1 MRKKRRIQWTG
12 AIIFMLFLGLLMR
25 LAEIQLF
32 FTESFSKLDINLIQE
47 SVKQRTEEVVISDG
61 RGEFLD
67 RNGQALLTKEQPAVI
82 LFPFLQYDLPRLQQT
97 ASILEME
104 ENELKKQL
112 TETKKPL
119 ILKDDISKKKLKDI
133 NDMKYSGV
141 YGVYMKEKD
150 KKRLALHTLGFT
162 SENPEL
168 LRKRYPDKK
177 ELSIRTEIG
186 TFGLESTFDEFLLP
200 EQDTKLL
207 YHVDGRGNPLF
218 GMDVKY
224 TAEAH
229 SFYPL
234 QVQTTIDEDMQAEM
248 EKVLKEQGVEKGG
261 AVLLDIEKSSVLA
274 MASTPNVT
282 SKNRHEARNYMLTAI
297 APGSVFKTAVL
308 AAAIEKN
315 LNQPQTM
322 YDCRKNLY
330 GEPEGKQEVLN
341 LTDSFSESCNYTFAT
356 LAERLIQTDDQIIE
370 KTAAKLGLLDRTGWE
385 GDVYH
390 KQHFKQF
397 DREETGSVW
406 GDKRDKHVKKAI
418 AQTAIGQKNV
428 KTTPLQ
434 IANMMAAIAR
444 GGERKEV
451 KIAEKVLYQNGT
463 TMLSFQNKRP
473 EGGSIDRYTAQK
485 LQKFL
490 RQVVTSDKGTGR
502 RFQDLPYKVAGKSG
516 TAQTGGQDKKGN
528 PLYHK
533 WFAGYFPVEK
543 PKYAL
548 VVVHLDETS
557 GRAKTN
563 DAFYD
568 IVKKVNEI
576 EKKQT

>member
-1 MRKKRRIQWTG
+1 MHKKRRIQWTG
-12 AIIFMLFLGLLMR
+12 AIIFVLLLGLLVR

-67 RNGQALLTKEQPAVI
+67 RNGQTLLTKEQPAVI
-82 LFPFLQYDLPRLQQT
+82 LFPFLQYDLLHLNQT
-97 ASILEME
+97 ASILGMQQED
-104 ENELKKQL
+104 LQRQL
-112 TETKKPL
+112 TDTKKPL
-119 ILKDDISKKKLKDI
+119 ILKDNITKKMLEDI
-133 NDMKYSGV
+133 NEMKYSGV

-150 KKRLALHTLGFT
+150 KNRLALHTLGFT

-207 YHVDGRGNPLF
+207 YHVDGKGNPLF

-224 TAEAH
+224 TAEANA
-229 SFYPL
+229 FYPL
-234 QVQTTIDEDMQAEM
+234 EVQTTMDENMQAEM
-248 EKVLKEQGVEKGG
+248 EKILKEKGVEKGG
-261 AVLLDIEKSSVLA
+261 AVLLDIEHSSVLA
-274 MASTPNVT
+274 MASVPNIT
-282 SKNRHEARNYMLTAI
+282 SKNRHEARNYMLTAA
-297 APGSVFKTAVL
+297 APGSVFKTAIL

-315 LNQPQTM
+315 LDQPQTM

-330 GEPEGKQEVLN
+330 GEPEGKLEVLN
-341 LTDSFSESCNYTFAT
+341 LPESFAQSCNYTFAT
-356 LAERLIQTDDQIIE
+356 LAEKIIQTDPQFIE
-370 KTAAKLGLLDRTGWE
+370 KTAGKLGLIDRAGWE

-390 KQHFKQF
+390 QQQFKQF
-397 DREETGSVW
+397 DREETGTVW

-434 IANMMAAIAR
+434 IANMMATIAR
-444 GGERKEV
+444 GGERREV
-451 KIAEKVLYQNGT
+451 RIADKVLYQNGT
-463 TMLSFQNKRP
+463 TMLSFQNKRAKG
-473 EGGSIDRYTAQK
+473 ESIDRYTAQK
-485 LQKFL
+485 LQKYL
-490 RQVVTSDKGTGR
+490 RQVVTADKGTGR
-502 RFQDLPYKVAGKSG
+502 RFQDLPFEVAGKSG
-516 TAQTGGQDKKGN
+516 TAQTGSENKKGH

-533 WFAGYFPVEK
+533 WFAGYFPVDQ
-543 PKYAL
+543 PTYAL

-563 DAFYD
+563 EAFYD

>member
-1 MRKKRRIQWTG
+1 MLKTRRIQWTG
-12 AIIFMLFLGLLMR
+12 AIIFILLLGLLFR

-47 SVKQRTEEVVISDG
+47 SVRQRTEEVVISDG

-67 RNGQALLTKEQPAVI
+67 RNGEALLTKEEPAVI
-82 LFPFLQYDLPRLQQT
+82 IFPFLQYDLPHLKQT

-104 ENELKKQL
+104 EDELKSQL

-119 ILKDDISKKKLKDI
+119 ILKDDMTKKKLKDI

-234 QVQTTIDEDMQAEM
+234 QVQTTMDEDMQREM
-248 EKVLKEQGVEKGG
+248 ENVLKAQGVEKGG
-261 AVLLDIEKSSVLA
+261 AVLLDIQNSSVLA
-274 MASTPNVT
+274 MASVPNVT
-282 SKNRHEARNYMLTAI
+282 SKNRHEARNYMLTAM
-297 APGSVFKTAVL
+297 APGSVFKTVVL

-341 LTDSFSESCNYTFAT
+341 LSESFAQSCNYTFAT
-356 LAERLIQTDDQIIE
+356 LAEQLIQTDDQILE
-370 KTAAKLGLLDRTGWE
+370 KTASKLGLVDRAGWE

-390 KQHFKQF
+390 KQQFKQF

-434 IANMMAAIAR
+434 IANMMATIAR

-451 KIAEKVLYQNGT
+451 RIADKVMYQNGT

-473 EGGSIDRYTAQK
+473 DGDSIDRYTAQT
-485 LQKFL
+485 LQKYL

-502 RFQDLPYKVAGKSG
+502 RFQDLPFHIAGKSG
-516 TAQTGGQDKKGN
+516 TAQTGTKDKQGN

-533 WFAGYFPVEK
+533 WFAGYFPAEK

-548 VVVHLDETS
+548 VVVHLDEAS

-563 DAFYD
+563 EAFYD

>member
-1 MRKKRRIQWTG
+1 
-12 AIIFMLFLGLLMR
+12 
-25 LAEIQLF
+25 
-32 FTESFSKLDINLIQE
+32 
-47 SVKQRTEEVVISDG
+47 
-61 RGEFLD
+61 
-67 RNGQALLTKEQPAVI
+67 
-82 LFPFLQYDLPRLQQT
+82 
-97 ASILEME
+97 
-104 ENELKKQL
+104 
-112 TETKKPL
+112 
-119 ILKDDISKKKLKDI
+119 
-133 NDMKYSGV
+133 
-141 YGVYMKEKD
+141 
-150 KKRLALHTLGFT
+150 
-162 SENPEL
+162 
-168 LRKRYPDKK
+168 
-177 ELSIRTEIG
+177 
-186 TFGLESTFDEFLLP
+186 
-200 EQDTKLL
+200 
-207 YHVDGRGNPLF
+207 
-218 GMDVKY
+218 
-224 TAEAH
+224 
-229 SFYPL
+229 
-234 QVQTTIDEDMQAEM
+234 
-248 EKVLKEQGVEKGG
+248 
-261 AVLLDIEKSSVLA
+261 
-274 MASTPNVT
+274 
-282 SKNRHEARNYMLTAI
+282 
-297 APGSVFKTAVL
+297 
-308 AAAIEKN
+308 
-315 LNQPQTM
+315 M

-370 KTAAKLGLLDRTGWE
+370 KTAAKLGLIDRAGWE

-434 IANMMAAIAR
+434 IANMMATIAR

-502 RFQDLPYKVAGKSG
+502 RFQDLPYDVAGKSG
-516 TAQTGGQDKKGN
+516 TAQTGSQDKKGN

>member
-1 MRKKRRIQWTG
+1 
-12 AIIFMLFLGLLMR
+12 
-25 LAEIQLF
+25 
-32 FTESFSKLDINLIQE
+32 
-47 SVKQRTEEVVISDG
+47 
-61 RGEFLD
+61 
-67 RNGQALLTKEQPAVI
+67 
-82 LFPFLQYDLPRLQQT
+82 
-97 ASILEME
+97 
-104 ENELKKQL
+104 
-112 TETKKPL
+112 
-119 ILKDDISKKKLKDI
+119 
-133 NDMKYSGV
+133 MKYSGV

-234 QVQTTIDEDMQAEM
+234 QVQTTMDEDMQREM
-248 EKVLKEQGVEKGG
+248 ENALKAQGVEKGG
-261 AVLLDIEKSSVLA
+261 AVLLDIQNSSVLA
-274 MASTPNVT
+274 MASVPNVT
-282 SKNRHEARNYMLTAI
+282 SKNRHEARNYMLTAM
-297 APGSVFKTAVL
+297 APGSVFKTVVL

-341 LTDSFSESCNYTFAT
+341 LSESFAQSCNYTFAT
-356 LAERLIQTDDQIIE
+356 LAEQLIQTDDQILE
-370 KTAAKLGLLDRTGWE
+370 KTASKLGLVDRAGWE

-390 KQHFKQF
+390 KQQFKQF

-428 KTTPLQ
+428 KITPLQ
-434 IANMMAAIAR
+434 IANMMATIAR

-451 KIAEKVLYQNGT
+451 RIADKVMYQNGT

-473 EGGSIDRYTAQK
+473 DGDSIDRYTAQT
-485 LQKFL
+485 LQKYL

-502 RFQDLPYKVAGKSG
+502 RFQDLPFHIAGKSG
-516 TAQTGGQDKKGN
+516 TAQTGSKDKQGN

-533 WFAGYFPVEK
+533 WFAGYFPAEK

-548 VVVHLDETS
+548 VVVHLDEAS

-563 DAFYD
+563 EAFYD